1 MCWTGKITGF
11 RIAFK
16 DVPVIKV
23 CYKRGDFKGYLSKI
37 QNYLYDLNKTEKAKL
52 GITPSKV
59 RKGFFFDINEG
70 LHSYEATKFWSEWA
84 NYYNVSEYI
93 GLISDENC
101 NYHYV
106 VGFIPKGSIY
116 FINDSGEI
124 VSNKLKL
131 VYDLATKVK
140 KSGD

>member
-16 DVPVIKV
+16 DTPVIKV
-23 CYKRGDFKGYLSKI
+23 CYKRRDVKGFLSKI
-37 QNYLYDLNKTEKAKL
+37 QNYLYDLNELEKAKL
-52 GITPSKV
+52 GISHYKGN
-59 RKGFFFDINEG
+59 KGFFLEINEG
-70 LHSYEATKFWSEWA
+70 LHSYDATEFWKGWA

-93 GLISDENC
+93 GLISDDNC
-101 NYHYV
+101 NYHYL
-106 VGFIPKGSIY
+106 VGFVPKGSIY
-116 FINDSGEI
+116 FINEFGEI